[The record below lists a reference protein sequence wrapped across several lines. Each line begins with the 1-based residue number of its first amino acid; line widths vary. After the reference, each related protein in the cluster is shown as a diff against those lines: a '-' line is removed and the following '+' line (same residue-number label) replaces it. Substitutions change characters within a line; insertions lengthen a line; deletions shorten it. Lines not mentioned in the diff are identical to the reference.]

1 MKTIEKLI
9 KIQRKVLIK
18 TQILKSL
25 QKIAKAKKD
34 IKIKNKKIIKI
45 KDKNWNKFQIRIQA

>member
-1 MKTIEKLI
+1 MKTIEKQI

-34 IKIKNKKIIKI
+34 IKIKNKKIFKI

>member
-45 KDKNWNKFQIRIQA
+45 KDKNWSKFQIRIQA

>member
-1 MKTIEKLI
+1 MKTIEKQI

>member
-1 MKTIEKLI
+1 MKTIEKQI

-25 QKIAKAKKD
+25 QMIAKAKKD

-45 KDKNWNKFQIRIQA
+45 KDKNWNKF